1 MTGTKE
7 NIIARLQQDI
17 LLLEGFKPPVEGN
30 TDSFGLGPIEAAFP
44 NGVFPVGT
52 IHEFVNAEPENIAA
66 CGGFIGGLL
75 SILTQQAGPCVWVS
89 RSQTLFPPA
98 LKAFGVRPEQII
110 FVHPQKERDILW
122 VTEEAL
128 KCEGLSA
135 VIAELPA
142 ISFSQSRRLQLAV
155 EESRVTGFILRNDTG
170 KLNSTAC
177 VARWRISP
185 LPSVVDG
192 GLPGVGFPS
201 WNIELLKVR
210 NGNPGS
216 WKLNWEAGKFV
227 PVIERQLIEL
237 KKYA

>member
-170 KLNSTAC
+170 KLTSTAC

>member
-170 KLNSTAC
+170 KLTSTAC

-227 PVIERQLIEL
+227 PVIERQRIEL
-237 KKYA
+237 KRYA